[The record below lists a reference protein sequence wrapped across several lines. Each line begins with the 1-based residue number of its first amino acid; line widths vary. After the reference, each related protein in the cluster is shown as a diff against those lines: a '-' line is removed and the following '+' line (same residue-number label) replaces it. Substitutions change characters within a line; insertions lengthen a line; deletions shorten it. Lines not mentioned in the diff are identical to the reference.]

1 MHWTRLSHPSTY
13 YLKTPLKYLCGI
25 VYRLNFTNEK
35 VFFFIINLH
44 YFPCNNVIT
53 PLPLRS
59 WQVLYHYL
67 QWQPFPTLLAL
78 QVLNYINCFYKRTF
92 FLGRG
97 QREPHN
103 VFIAQAAL
111 QQLVS
116 LLPLCRLTTG
126 LCCYAQLDLK
136 YVLNQKQALFSLA
149 NMFQKPMLSVQF
161 AYHWA

>member
-1 MHWTRLSHPSTY
+1 MRKPFSSLLIYT
-13 YLKTPLKYLCGI
+13 I
-25 VYRLNFTNEK
+25 
-35 VFFFIINLH
+35 
-44 YFPCNNVIT
+44 FPVTMLT

-111 QQLVS
+111 QQLLS
-116 LLPLCRLTTG
+116 FLPLCRLTTG

-136 YVLNQKQALFSLA
+136 YVLNQKQSLLFSLA
-149 NMFQKPMLSVQF
+149 NMFQKPMLCLFSLLTTG
-161 AYHWA
+161 HN

>member
-1 MHWTRLSHPSTY
+1 MRKPFSSLLIYT
-13 YLKTPLKYLCGI
+13 I
-25 VYRLNFTNEK
+25 
-35 VFFFIINLH
+35 
-44 YFPCNNVIT
+44 FPVTMLT

-59 WQVLYHYL
+59 WQVFYHYL

-116 LLPLCRLTTG
+116 FLPLCRLTTG

-136 YVLNQKQALFSLA
+136 YVLNQKQSLLFSLA
-149 NMFQKPMLSVQF
+149 NMFQKPMLCLFSLLTTG
-161 AYHWA
+161 HN

>member
-1 MHWTRLSHPSTY
+1 MRKPFSSLLIYT
-13 YLKTPLKYLCGI
+13 I
-25 VYRLNFTNEK
+25 
-35 VFFFIINLH
+35 
-44 YFPCNNVIT
+44 FPVTMLT

-116 LLPLCRLTTG
+116 FLPLCRLTTG

-136 YVLNQKQALFSLA
+136 YVLNQKQSLLFSLA
-149 NMFQKPMLSVQF
+149 NMFQKPMLCLFSLLTTG
-161 AYHWA
+161 HN

>member
-1 MHWTRLSHPSTY
+1 MRKPFSSLLIYT
-13 YLKTPLKYLCGI
+13 I
-25 VYRLNFTNEK
+25 
-35 VFFFIINLH
+35 
-44 YFPCNNVIT
+44 FPVTMLT

-116 LLPLCRLTTG
+116 FLPLCRLTTG

-136 YVLNQKQALFSLA
+136 YVLNQKQSLLFSLA
-149 NMFQKPMLSVQF
+149 NIFQKPMLCLFSLLTTG
-161 AYHWA
+161 HN

>member
-1 MHWTRLSHPSTY
+1 MRKPFSLLLIYT
-13 YLKTPLKYLCGI
+13 I
-25 VYRLNFTNEK
+25 
-35 VFFFIINLH
+35 
-44 YFPCNNVIT
+44 FPVTMLT
-53 PLPLRS
+53 PLP
-59 WQVLYHYL
+59 QVLISALPLSTMAALPH
-67 QWQPFPTLLAL
+67 LLAL

-116 LLPLCRLTTG
+116 LLSLCRLTTG

-136 YVLNQKQALFSLA
+136 YVLNQKQALLFSLA

>member
-1 MHWTRLSHPSTY
+1 MRKPFSSLLIYT
-13 YLKTPLKYLCGI
+13 I
-25 VYRLNFTNEK
+25 
-35 VFFFIINLH
+35 
-44 YFPCNNVIT
+44 FPVTMLT

-78 QVLNYINCFYKRTF
+78 QALNYINCFYKRTF

-111 QQLVS
+111 QQLLS
-116 LLPLCRLTTG
+116 FLPLCRLTTG

-136 YVLNQKQALFSLA
+136 YVLNQKQSLLFSLA
-149 NMFQKPMLSVQF
+149 NMFQKPMLCLFSLLTTG
-161 AYHWA
+161 HN